1 MMSFMNE
8 LTRKQRK
15 DLSLLCH
22 FIGLSC
28 RSRHDGERSALL
40 PVDLAGLVR
49 KSHLL
54 CPDCAGLLE
63 YAAKRLRSCPLD
75 PKPTCKK
82 CPVHCYR
89 PDYRARIREIMAWSG
104 KRMILCGRLDLIRH
118 YFF

>member
-1 MMSFMNE
+1 MMPFMNE
-8 LTRKQRK
+8 LTGKQQK

-22 FIGLSC
+22 FIGLAC
-28 RSRHDGERSALL
+28 RSRHGREQSVPLL
-40 PVDLAGLVR
+40 ADLAGLLR
-49 KSHLL
+49 KPHLL

-75 PKPTCKK
+75 PKPACKK

-89 PDYRARIREIMAWSG
+89 PDYRARIREVMAWSG
-104 KRMILCGRLDLIRH
+104 KRMILRGRLDLIRH